1 MVVPDLRRQGDVS
14 AAPATPARAPGAP
27 DFTPGYRAYALGLLV
42 VVYVLNFVDRQI
54 LTILAK
60 PIADELQFSDTQLG
74 LLTGPAFALFY
85 TFAGIPIA
93 RWADVGVRRSIIA
106 LALFIWSGMTAL
118 TAGAAN
124 LTQLALAR
132 VGVGVGEA
140 GCSPPAHSYISDL
153 FPLDKRATALAIYS
167 LGIPIGGSLGS
178 LLGGWLGQL
187 YGWRVAFLAV
197 GLPGVLLALV
207 VRYTLREPPRAVVHQ
222 RESVRDVF
230 GFMLRRRAFVHMSMG
245 AALHAFYGYGAASFI
260 PVFLMRVHGFE
271 LGPLGTWLAAI
282 GLTTGVLGT
291 YLGGAVSDR
300 LAKAQ
305 VRWYMRVPA
314 VASLIGIPFTFL
326 FYLWPEGRT
335 ALLLSVPGALLGPI
349 YLGPTFAMTQSLV
362 RPHMRALASAIL
374 LFIINLIG
382 LGLGPWFVGML
393 SDALKPSY
401 GVDAIRYALL
411 VTVVIGSAWS
421 SVHYLLASR
430 TLESDLAAKDAA
442 A

>member
-1 MVVPDLRRQGDVS
+1 MVVPDLRRPGEVSS
-14 AAPATPARAPGAP
+14 AATAPTGGSAPA
-27 DFTPGYRAYALGLLV
+27 FTQAYRAYALGLLV

-106 LALFIWSGMTAL
+106 LALLIWSGMTAL
-118 TAGAAN
+118 TAGASS

-140 GCSPPAHSYISDL
+140 GCSPPAHSLISDL
-153 FPLDKRATALAIYS
+153 FPLERRATALAIYS
-167 LGIPIGGSLGS
+167 LGIPIGASLGS
-178 LLGGWLGQL
+178 LIGGWLGQL

-197 GLPGVLLALV
+197 GVPGVLLALI
-207 VRYTLREPPRAVVHQ
+207 VRFTLREPPRAATL
-222 RESVRDVF
+222 RKRDSVREVF
-230 GFMLRRRAFVHMSMG
+230 AFMLRRRAFVHMSIG
-245 AALHAFYGYGAASFI
+245 ASLHAFYGYGAASFI
-260 PVFLMRVHGFE
+260 PVFLIRVHGFA
-271 LGPLGTWLAAI
+271 LGELGTWLAAI

-300 LAKAQ
+300 LASAGA
-305 VRWYMRVPA
+305 RWYMRVPA
-314 VASLIGIPFTFL
+314 FASIIGLPFAFL

-335 ALLLSVPGALLGPI
+335 AILLSIPGALLGPI

-362 RPHMRALASAIL
+362 RPDMRALASAIL

-393 SDALKPSY
+393 SDALKPTY

-411 VTVVIGSAWS
+411 GTVVVGAAWS

-430 TLESDLAAKDAA
+430 TLEADLRAKDA
-442 A
+442 

>member
-1 MVVPDLRRQGDVS
+1 
-14 AAPATPARAPGAP
+14 
-27 DFTPGYRAYALGLLV
+27 
-42 VVYVLNFVDRQI
+42 
-54 LTILAK
+54 
-60 PIADELQFSDTQLG
+60 
-74 LLTGPAFALFY
+74 
-85 TFAGIPIA
+85 
-93 RWADVGVRRSIIA
+93 VGVRRSIIA
-106 LALFIWSGMTAL
+106 LALLIWSGMTAV

-140 GCSPPAHSYISDL
+140 GCSPPAHSLISDL
-153 FPLDKRATALAIYS
+153 FPVERRATALAIYS
-167 LGIPIGGSLGS
+167 LGIPIGAALGS
-178 LLGGWLGQL
+178 LLGGWIGQL
-187 YGWRVAFLAV
+187 YGWRIAFLAV

-207 VRYTLREPPRAVVHQ
+207 VRFTLREPPRDVVHG
-222 RESVRDVF
+222 RESVREIF
-230 GFMLRRRAFVHMSMG
+230 TFMLRRRAFVHMSIG
-245 AALHAFYGYGAASFI
+245 ASLHAFYGYGAASFV

-300 LAKAQ
+300 LSTVDA
-305 VRWYMRVPA
+305 RWYMRVPA
-314 VASLIGIPFTFL
+314 IASIIGLPFAFL

-335 ALLLSVPGALLGPI
+335 AILLSVPGALLGPI

-362 RPHMRALASAIL
+362 RPNMRALASSLL

-393 SDALKPSY
+393 SDALKPSF

-411 VTVVIGSAWS
+411 GTVVVGAAWS
-421 SVHYLLASR
+421 SVHYLLAAR
-430 TLESDLAAKDAA
+430 TLREDLLAKDA
-442 A
+442 

>member
-1 MVVPDLRRQGDVS
+1 MVVPDLRRPGEVS
-14 AAPATPARAPGAP
+14 APAHTAGGGGVPEFRS
-27 DFTPGYRAYALGLLV
+27 GYRAYALGLLV

-124 LTQLALAR
+124 LTQLAFAR
-132 VGVGVGEA
+132 VGVGIGDA
-140 GCSPPAHSYISDL
+140 GCSPPAHSLNSDL
-153 FPLDKRATALAIYS
+153 FPVEKRATALAIYS

-187 YGWRVAFLAV
+187 YGWRIAFLAV
-197 GLPGVLLALV
+197 GIPGVLLALV
-207 VRYTLREPPRAVVHQ
+207 VRYTLREPPRAAAPGK
-222 RESVRDVF
+222 RDSVRQVF
-230 GFMLRRRAFVHMSMG
+230 SFMLRRRAFVHMSIG

-300 LAKAQ
+300 LAKAE

-314 VASLIGIPFTFL
+314 IASLIGIPFTFL

-362 RPHMRALASAIL
+362 RPEMRALASALL

-393 SDALKPSY
+393 SDALKPAY
-401 GVDAIRYALL
+401 GVDSIRYALL
-411 VTVVIGSAWS
+411 GTVVVGAAWS

-430 TLESDLAAKDAA
+430 TLQQDLLAKDA
-442 A
+442 